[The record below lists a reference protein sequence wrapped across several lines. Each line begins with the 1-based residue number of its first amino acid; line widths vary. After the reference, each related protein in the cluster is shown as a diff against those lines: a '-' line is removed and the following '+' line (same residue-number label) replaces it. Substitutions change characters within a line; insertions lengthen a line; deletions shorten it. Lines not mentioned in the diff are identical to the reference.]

1 MYGQIRKPEENWSKA
16 VANSIGQKKSSG
28 KQGFLSFGKS
38 GTVVAVRF
46 ESLFK
51 PYKLQRCPRSTDLV
65 GRNQSNRTTQ

>member
-1 MYGQIRKPEENWSKA
+1 
-16 VANSIGQKKSSG
+16 
-28 KQGFLSFGKS
+28 
-38 GTVVAVRF
+38 VAVRF